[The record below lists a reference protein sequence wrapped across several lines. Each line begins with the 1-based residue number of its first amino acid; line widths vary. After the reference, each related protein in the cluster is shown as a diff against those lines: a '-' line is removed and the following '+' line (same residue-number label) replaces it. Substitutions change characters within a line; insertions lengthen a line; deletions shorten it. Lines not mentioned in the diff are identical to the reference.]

1 MTEKKKHEGPGRPR
15 LHADTKLLVV
25 RVPVRV
31 HDILVAAIVTI
42 KMMEQDVRM
51 PTPMVLVE
59 ALKARLKQL
68 SNRNPERVERM
79 LRGLDR
85 ALESYEHVE
94 PLAKRNAAKRRKQ
107 HGLDT

>member
-1 MTEKKKHEGPGRPR
+1 MSEKKKHDGPGRPR
-15 LHADTKLLVV
+15 LHADTKLMVI

-31 HDILVAAIVTI
+31 HDILVGAIVEV
-42 KMMEQDVRM
+42 KMLEQDVRM
-51 PTPMVLVE
+51 PTPMVLIE

-68 SNRNPERVERM
+68 SNREPARVEKA

-94 PLAKRNAAKRRKQ
+94 PLAKKNTAKRRKEAA
-107 HGLDT
+107 GR